1 MWTKQYLKFYSVK
14 PWRQYMCYLRADCY
28 SNFVQIWD
36 RCRERWTLVRSMMGW
51 FYTGNVSQI
60 ICVSQRGCIALP
72 RSQRACSHATL
83 LYYMIF
89 SHWSCHFCIFIFHGQ
104 KKVILHWGV
113 DWIKLEGWWYHF
125 YCSHSTTNLYSFFFT
140 EAALNHCRWTDHQ
153 KPLEGKHPE
162 HRGGHVNLV
171 VNKHQQQ
178 QVLLAC
184 EFWPPCISAVQKN
197 KLSQALE
204 TLYLLTRDKVQN
216 LGLPRR
222 KKCSLSPAP
231 HLLNRALSTAASN

>member
-1 MWTKQYLKFYSVK
+1 
-14 PWRQYMCYLRADCY
+14 MCYLRQTATVTLCGSETGAGKD
-28 SNFVQIWD
+28 
-36 RCRERWTLVRSMMGW
+36 ERWLDLRWVDFIQEMLARSSVSVRE
-51 FYTGNVSQI
+51 V
-60 ICVSQRGCIALP
+60 ALHYQDH
-72 RSQRACSHATL
+72 REHVHMQQYWV

-89 SHWSCHFCIFIFHGQ
+89 SHWSWHFCLFIFHGQ

-125 YCSHSTTNLYSFFFT
+125 YCSHSTTNLYFFFT

>member
-1 MWTKQYLKFYSVK
+1 MISFLLLPQYNK
-14 PWRQYMCYLRADCY
+14 
-28 SNFVQIWD
+28 
-36 RCRERWTLVRSMMGW
+36 
-51 FYTGNVSQI
+51 
-60 ICVSQRGCIALP
+60 
-72 RSQRACSHATL
+72 
-83 LYYMIF
+83 
-89 SHWSCHFCIFIFHGQ
+89 FIF
-104 KKVILHWGV
+104 
-113 DWIKLEGWWYHF
+113 
-125 YCSHSTTNLYSFFFT
+125 FFFT

-204 TLYLLTRDKVQN
+204 TLYLLTRDKIQN

-231 HLLNRALSTAASN
+231 HLLNRAPNDAISWAPSMPSSFHLLSSHAEVCFYALLLLPLHPRGGGRRETTGGPCLVRRESVRRAGEANPTFVLQVVELSHGGNRQEGDAG

>member
-1 MWTKQYLKFYSVK
+1 ML
-14 PWRQYMCYLRADCY
+14 PAANCY

-36 RCRERWTLVRSMMGW
+36 RCRERWTLVRSKMGW

-72 RSQRACSHATL
+72 RSQRACSHATVLSTL
-83 LYYMIF
+83 LHDLFSLELALLSLHFPWSEKSNTALRCRLDKARGMMISF
-89 SHWSCHFCIFIFHGQ
+89 LLLPQYNKFIF
-104 KKVILHWGV
+104 
-113 DWIKLEGWWYHF
+113 
-125 YCSHSTTNLYSFFFT
+125 FFFT

-162 HRGGHVNLV
+162 HRGGHVNWV

-178 QVLLAC
+178 PVLLAC